1 MVDRIL
7 RTLAVIVLTLTAG
20 SLALAQDRALP
31 PLITV
36 TGEAEVNVIPDEV
49 VFDVTVQTFNRDLR
63 AAKTTTDEKVKGL
76 LVLTRRYGI
85 APEDVQTDYVKLEPR
100 YKGNDEAR
108 LLLGYQVRKD
118 LVFILR
124 DVSKAE
130 ALLSD
135 LLEGGI
141 TRLNSVRFQTSE
153 LRKVRDRAR
162 AMAITAAREKAI
174 ALTATIGQKI
184 GKAYS
189 IEEYIATSPR
199 PYPMQ
204 VSSNA
209 MAIDDGDAESSEG
222 TLALG
227 RIKISARV
235 TVRFELN

>member
-1 MVDRIL
+1 MHNQL
-7 RTLAVIVLTLTAG
+7 LKMLAAIVLTLCSFTFT
-20 SLALAQDRALP
+20 LAQDKALP

-63 AAKTTTDEKVKGL
+63 AAKTTTDDKVKGL
-76 LVLTRRYGI
+76 LALTRRYGI
-85 APEDVQTDYVKLEPR
+85 AEEDVQTDYIKLQPR

-118 LVFILR
+118 LVFTLR

-135 LLEGGI
+135 VLEGGI

-153 LRKVRDRAR
+153 SRKARDRAR

-189 IEEYIATSPR
+189 IEEYVATPQ
-199 PYPMQ
+199 PYQ
-204 VSSNA
+204 VQNAYSNFSA
-209 MAIDDGDAESSEG
+209 VDGGDSESSEG